1 MFSSVYLWSLIW
13 GKFLFSNRE
22 ILVEAGTPIAMGMD
36 FHVTSLIRI
45 TDITTTISLT
55 TTMAA
60 EMTTTTGTVETSA
73 TTDAVGVTTTGEAVT
88 TDPGITGTTTGMVMA
103 TETTI
108 ITGIIVDST
117 EVEGRIVQNGGIKN
131 TYSDYELNA
140 HTHKKDTLPCTL
152 W

>member
-1 MFSSVYLWSLIW
+1 
-13 GKFLFSNRE
+13 
-22 ILVEAGTPIAMGMD
+22 
-36 FHVTSLIRI
+36 
-45 TDITTTISLT
+45 
-55 TTMAA
+55 
-60 EMTTTTGTVETSA
+60 MTTTTGTVETSA

-88 TDPGITGTTTGMVMA
+88 TDPGITEITGMAMA
-103 TETTI
+103 METTI

-152 W
+152 